1 MTNAA
6 VCTFDKFMLSEIL
19 GSEMVLE
26 SSIRDGT
33 HSCSYL
39 TSDPEQHS

>member
-6 VCTFDKFMLSEIL
+6 VCAFDKSMLSKIL

-26 SSIRDGT
+26 NSIRDGA
-33 HSCSYL
+33 HWCSYL